1 MAVPMNSTQFRSI
14 VEPLLNEPFD
24 GVYDMRKNEY
34 QQVFREQQGT
44 KRSYHEE
51 PVLYGFTQARRVPA
65 GMPVPYQQGGQLFV
79 KRYNYDVFGLAFAM
93 TKVLIEDGDHIA
105 MGRIFSKQAANAM
118 IETKETLC
126 ANILNFAFN
135 NAFPGGDGV
144 SLCNASHPSAI
155 GSTVYSNLLTTPAAL
170 SQTSLEQMLVQM
182 GYAVDPTGKHINLVP
197 KALVSGPSNVFQGA
211 VLVNTPLRT
220 GTNNND
226 LNMIQYM
233 KKLPQGNQTL
243 SRITSAT
250 SWFVTVEES
259 SVPEGAKLMK
269 RRELEKSMEGDF
281 ITDSMR
287 WKITD
292 RYIPGVT
299 DPLCIYGTPG
309 L

>member
-34 QQVFREQQGT
+34 LQFFREQQGT

-51 PVLYGFTQARRVPA
+51 PVLYGFSQARRVPT

-93 TKVLIEDGDHIA
+93 TKVLIEDGDHIS

-118 IETKETLC
+118 IETMETLC

-135 NAFPGGDGV
+135 NSFPGGDGV
-144 SLCNASHPSAI
+144 SLVNANHPAVQ
-155 GSTVYSNLLTTPAAL
+155 GVYSNLLNTPAAL

-182 GYAVDPTGKHINLVP
+182 AQARDPTGKYINLKP
-197 KALVSGPSNVFQGA
+197 KGILSGPANVFQGN
-211 VLVNTPLRT
+211 VLVHTPLRT

-226 LNMIQYM
+226 LNMIEYL
-233 KKLPQGNQTL
+233 KKLPSGNLTF

-250 SWFVTVEES
+250 AWFVSVEES
-259 SVPEGAKLMK
+259 SVPEGAKLM
-269 RRELEKSMEGDF
+269 RRRPLEKSMEGDF

-299 DPLCIYGTPG
+299 DPLCVYGTPG
-309 L
+309 I